1 LSKTVEK
8 EFVKELRDG
17 LALLIYDIP
26 YPPRNGDRKALS
38 PWFSWYG
45 WSTYR
50 LRSLGYPVQY
60 SVVLIDESRIEA
72 VLETIERI
80 EQKRANLMK
89 SFNLYIP
96 EPRVN
101 IVRFSLKTREDA
113 EALLSVIVEGL
124 KSTLSAFVNDVEKSL
139 REGRDRTRLQQRVK
153 GFVKRIVGEPMLLL
167 YLLSSSF
174 PIVLESKVEVAI
186 IGYIAVLEHV
196 STVSTHYETIPIPK
210 QDKCLRKLDI
220 S

>member
-1 LSKTVEK
+1 
-8 EFVKELRDG
+8 
-17 LALLIYDIP
+17 
-26 YPPRNGDRKALS
+26 
-38 PWFSWYG
+38 
-45 WSTYR
+45 
-50 LRSLGYPVQY
+50 
-60 SVVLIDESRIEA
+60 
-72 VLETIERI
+72 
-80 EQKRANLMK
+80 M
-89 SFNLYIP
+89 
-96 EPRVN
+96 
-101 IVRFSLKTREDA
+101 RFSLKTREDA